1 MMKKIAILAA
11 ALFCS
16 PLATA
21 QAPVIDAAVAESAQA
36 LEIIDTMLGK
46 MEEIVAILETVNDT
60 ASADAAAA
68 KITQIKAEM
77 DAISAELEALGELPP
92 DMQEAAEA
100 KLIEGLMSI
109 APRLEE
115 AGNKLMEQD
124 FYSSHAL
131 IQALGQE

>member
-1 MMKKIAILAA
+1 MKKIAILAA

-16 PLATA
+16 PLTMA
-21 QAPVIDAAVAESAQA
+21 QAPVVDAAVAESAQA
-36 LEIIDTMLGK
+36 LEMIDTMLGK
-46 MEEIVAILETVNDT
+46 MEEIVAILETVSDT

-77 DAISAELEALGELPP
+77 DAVSTEMEALGELPP

-100 KLIEGLMSI
+100 KLIQGIMSV

-115 AGNKLMEQD
+115 VGNKLMEQD
-124 FYSSHAL
+124 FYNSSAL
-131 IQALGQE
+131 IQVLGQE